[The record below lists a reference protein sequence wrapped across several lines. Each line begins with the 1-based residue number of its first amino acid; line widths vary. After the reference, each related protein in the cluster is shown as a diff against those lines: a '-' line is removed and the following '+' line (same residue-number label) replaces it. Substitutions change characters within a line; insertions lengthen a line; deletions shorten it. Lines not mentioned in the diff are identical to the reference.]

1 MMKMKYLVVTSI
13 VSSSDLDVIE
23 GVGGDPLPDDV
34 HLDHLRGG
42 GEGAEH
48 QLHDGCGHAAVLRQV
63 GVTLTLL
70 LRVELQTILRF
81 LHSKG
86 EGPYPY

>member
-1 MMKMKYLVVTSI
+1 MKILLVVTSI

-63 GVTLTLL
+63 GVTLPLL
-70 LRVELQTILRF
+70 LSVELQTIHRF
-81 LHSKG
+81 FHNHR